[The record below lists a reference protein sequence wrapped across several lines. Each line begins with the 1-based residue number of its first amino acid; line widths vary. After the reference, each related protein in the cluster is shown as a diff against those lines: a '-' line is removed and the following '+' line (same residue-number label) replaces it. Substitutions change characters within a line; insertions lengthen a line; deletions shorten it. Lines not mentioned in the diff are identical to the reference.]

1 MIVRTLSLGALSLM
15 LAACGAKGSAGG
27 TGVASIGRTST
38 TITRAVPA
46 GGAGNDSAF
55 AYAKCMRSKGI
66 EIPDPEP
73 GGGAVKL
80 DSPAPG
86 SGGIDPADPKFQE
99 AEKACTKELG
109 ANAPSDAAP
118 TVGQEAG
125 DQSFAFSK
133 CMRENGVD
141 LPDPTGGPRT
151 EKPAG
156 EAVAPDS
163 PMFQEAAKKC
173 GLVLGGGGG
182 DGEHG
187 GKP

>member
-1 MIVRTLSLGALSLM
+1 M
-15 LAACGAKGSAGG
+15 LAACGAKGSSGG
-27 TGVASIGRTST
+27 DGVASIGGTTT
-38 TITRAVPA
+38 TITRSVAA

-66 EIPDPEP
+66 EVPDPEP
-73 GGGAVKL
+73 GGGAVRL
-80 DSPAPG
+80 DVPAAG

-141 LPDPTGGPRT
+141 LPDPTGGARPET
-151 EKPAG
+151 A

-163 PMFQEAAKKC
+163 PGFQEAAKKC

-182 DGEHG
+182 GGDGEHG